1 MALAVGF
8 GRSSPRGVGWTLA
21 ALIGWANVK
30 SFSMMW
36 RIVLSRRDPPARSG
50 LERF

>member
-8 GRSSPRGVGWTLA
+8 GRSSPRRVGWTLA

-30 SFSMMW
+30 SFPMMW
-36 RIVLSRRDPPARSG
+36 RFVLSWRDQPFRSG
-50 LERF
+50 LKRF